1 MNVLHLHLQVVRR
14 RRSGMPGR
22 PHVMRRRR
30 STGTHLSRM
39 GHPVLP
45 RLRRRHPRPHH
56 LTLGTWLTLGT
67 IGMHHLTVRA
77 SDRLLPMHRRV
88 HVRRRRPAA
97 HLLRPVTWLALLLHV
112 RWH

>member
-1 MNVLHLHLQVVRR
+1 MDVLHLHLQVVRR
-14 RRSGMPGR
+14 RRRSRMPGW
-22 PHVMRRRR
+22 PHVVRRR

-39 GHPVLP
+39 RHPVLP
-45 RLRRRHPRPHH
+45 RRHSRPHH
-56 LTLGTWLTLGT
+56 LTLRTWLTLGT

-77 SDRLLPMHRRV
+77 SDWLLPMHRRV
-88 HVRRRRPAA
+88 HVRRRRPA